1 MRGCHVVD
9 NASSG
14 PFVSV
19 QIARI
24 TKALNSH
31 LHRPLSKR
39 SLFQKVLLVVALAGN
54 RQPSHPR
61 VIRGVG

>member
-19 QIARI
+19 KIARV
-24 TKALNSH
+24 TKALDSH
-31 LHRPLSKR
+31 LHSPFSKR
-39 SLFQKVLLVVALAGN
+39 GLFQKVLLVVALTGN
-54 RQPSHPR
+54 RQPSYAS
-61 VIRGVG
+61 VVRGVR